1 MSESAAREDRIVTE
15 TGLDARVARIVEP
28 VIEGL
33 GYRLVRVK
41 ISGRNG
47 MTVQIMAE
55 RPDDGMLDIDDCE
68 AISRDLSPV
77 LDVDDPIDRE
87 YALEVSSP
95 GMDRPLVR
103 RSDFIRAEGH
113 LAKIELER
121 TVDGRKRFRGA
132 IGAVGD
138 ETVVI
143 RLEEPPA
150 DGPDEVTLPL
160 DAIGEARLVLT
171 EDLIRTELRAQK
183 RAIKEA
189 KEAARAE
196 RKRGLEAR
204 KQQAGKAARD
214 GGNTNGR

>member
-1 MSESAAREDRIVTE
+1 VTEAAADEARIVVE

-33 GYRLVRVK
+33 GYRLVRVRV
-41 ISGRNG
+41 SGRNG
-47 MTVQIMAE
+47 MTVQVMAE
-55 RPDDGMLDIDDCE
+55 RPEDGMLAIEDCE
-68 AISRDLSPV
+68 AISRDLSAV
-77 LDVDDPIDRE
+77 LDVEDPIERA
-87 YALEVSSP
+87 YQLEVSSP

-103 RSDFIRAEGH
+103 RSDFERAAGH

-138 ETVVI
+138 DSVVI

-160 DAIGEARLVLT
+160 NAIGEARLILT
-171 EDLIRTELRAQK
+171 EDLIRAELRAQK
-183 RAIKEA
+183 RAIKDA

-204 KQQAGKAARD
+204 KQRVGKAAPD
-214 GGNTNGR
+214 GDTPNGR